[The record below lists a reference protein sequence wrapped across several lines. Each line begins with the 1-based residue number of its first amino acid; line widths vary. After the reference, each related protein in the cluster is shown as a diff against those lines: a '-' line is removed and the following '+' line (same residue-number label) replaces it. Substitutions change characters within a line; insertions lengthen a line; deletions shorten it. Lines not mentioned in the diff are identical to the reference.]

1 MVTRMQIVV
10 WNQVDTDKDGTCHE
24 SWQANVV
31 HKAISASGPTAANA
45 VFQLVSWLR
54 KSVDGTDNSVAD
66 IDLVIREAPEFPPHA
81 KFSEKTAILLRKK
94 LFTEEEQAILLAEA
108 NAAWRAMGLG
118 PVTARSRKAFE
129 DAPPIV
135 AERFAGAK
143 PFVDT
148 AIDIPEGWDV
158 RVWEG

>member
-1 MVTRMQIVV
+1 MQIVV
-10 WNQVDTDKDGTCHE
+10 WNQVDFDEDGTRHE

-45 VFQLVSWLR
+45 VFQLVNWLR
-54 KSVDGTDNSVAD
+54 KSVDGDDNSVAH
-66 IDLVIREAPEFPPHA
+66 IDLVIREAPEFP
-81 KFSEKTAILLRKK
+81 
-94 LFTEEEQAILLAEA
+94 
-108 NAAWRAMGLG
+108 
-118 PVTARSRKAFE
+118 VTARCRKAFE

-135 AERFAGAK
+135 AERFASAK

-148 AIDIPEGWDV
+148 AIDIPDGWDV

>member
-1 MVTRMQIVV
+1 MQIVV
-10 WNQVDTDKDGTCHE
+10 WNQVDTDEDGTRHE

-45 VFQLVSWLR
+45 VFQLVNWLCR
-54 KSVDGTDNSVAD
+54 SVDGDDNSVAH

-81 KFSEKTAILLRKK
+81 KLSEKTAILLRKK
-94 LFTEEEQAILLAEA
+94 RFTDEEQELLLAEA

-118 PVTARSRKAFE
+118 PVTARCLKAFE

-135 AERFAGAK
+135 AERFASAK

-148 AIDIPEGWDV
+148 AIDIPDGWDV